1 MTFSEHSCDHVE
13 GGLYT
18 GPEFLLGEVYDG
30 DQDGRDTVV
39 LYRPVYV
46 CIDRPAVKK
55 QQEQQKQEPQQKQLE
70 QKQQKEQKEKE
81 PNLQPQLSSS
91 ALVPTAGQSSTNSL

>member
-1 MTFSEHSCDHVE
+1 MTNKNCPISEHSCDHVE

-46 CIDRPAVKK
+46 CIDRPAVKSLQQQQQQPQPQPK
-55 QQEQQKQEPQQKQLE
+55 QQQPKQ
-70 QKQQKEQKEKE
+70 E

-91 ALVPTAGQSSTNSL
+91 ALLPTAGQSSTNSL